1 MRGRPAKP
9 TSLKL
14 IDGNPG
20 KRAINGQEPDPEYLN
35 DLSPPEFLTDDA
47 KAVWKELAQNL
58 RNARVLTKLDVPML
72 QMVCESIAT
81 YRNAVKKCEQ
91 RHAKGDISESSS
103 IGYWEMIKSMS
114 FKQAMAAMQQFGMSP
129 AARTRIA
136 IQPQGDLFS
145 DQKGG
150 QNYFT

>member
-1 MRGRPAKP
+1 MAGRNPKP
-9 TSLKL
+9 TALKL
-14 IDGNPG
+14 VNGNPG

-35 DLSPPEFLTDDA
+35 DLTPPDYLSDA
-47 KAVWKELAQNL
+47 AKVVWNEIAPNL
-58 RNARVLTKLDVPML
+58 RTARVLTKMDVPML
-72 QMVCESIAT
+72 HKVCESIAT
-81 YRNAVKKCEQ
+81 YRRAVIKCQEL
-91 RHAKGDISESSS
+91 GEIGENGSISQ
-103 IGYWEMIKSMS
+103 WEIVKSMA

-145 DQKGG
+145 DQG